1 MSSSQQRMSV
11 PRRRPALEMVVFTI
25 VSLIGVYALGQA
37 LQGLFATTP
46 GGIELGWLAV
56 TLASYWILY
65 LQMCRIQ
72 ATWPHRAR
80 ARGKRR
86 SARETRRGS

>member
-1 MSSSQQRMSV
+1 MSSRQQRLSV
-11 PRRRPALEMVVFTI
+11 PRRRPVLELVVFAT

-56 TLASYWILY
+56 TLGTYWILY
-65 LQMCRIQ
+65 VQMCRIQ
-72 ATWPHRAR
+72 ATWPHRA
-80 ARGKRR
+80 ARGGKRR
-86 SARETRRGS
+86 STREKRSMR